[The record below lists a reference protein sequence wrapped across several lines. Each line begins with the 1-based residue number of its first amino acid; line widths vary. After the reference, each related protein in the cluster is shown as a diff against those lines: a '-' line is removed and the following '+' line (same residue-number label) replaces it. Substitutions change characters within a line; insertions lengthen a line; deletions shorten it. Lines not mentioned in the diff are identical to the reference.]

1 MQGGIHRAVVQ
12 DFCRAAPQ
20 SADYGFSSIVIERDP
35 ANHWRNSRD
44 ERASLGPASSPLYLE
59 MAFSGSSFHRLT
71 AADSFI
77 SLVRPVSTN

>member
-44 ERASLGPASSPLYLE
+44 EPREPWAREFAIVP
-59 MAFSGSSFHRLT
+59 
-71 AADSFI
+71 
-77 SLVRPVSTN
+77 